1 MRRRGVPRRSPPGG
15 RRRAAPLRGGT
26 ISAFLAEP
34 AWKHGQ
40 PRRVGVLLLNL
51 GTPDAPTASA
61 VRRYL
66 AEFLSDRRVVEIP
79 GFIWKPI
86 LHLAILRVRP
96 ARSAKK
102 YAMIWG
108 SDGSPLLAHS
118 LKQKTLLL
126 GYLGQRLKDR
136 GLPSD
141 FAPVELAMRYGNPG
155 IADALGRLRAAGCDR
170 ILAVPL
176 FPQYSSS
183 ATGAALDAV
192 FAHARR
198 MRRLPG
204 LRTVDCFHDDPG
216 YVQALA
222 RNVNDYWMRNGRPD
236 RVVMSFHG
244 LPRRSLDLGDAYHCQ
259 CHKTA
264 RLLATELGLEAEQF
278 VVTFQSR
285 FGRAEW
291 LKPYTQDTLVRLAK
305 DGVARVDVVCPG
317 FVADCLETLEEIG
330 IEVKQAFLGA
340 GGREFHAIPCLNEH
354 PFWIAALVE
363 IVLANLQGWLDVP
376 PDAASREATLMR
388 AKALGAHE

>member
-1 MRRRGVPRRSPPGG
+1 
-15 RRRAAPLRGGT
+15 
-26 ISAFLAEP
+26 
-34 AWKHGQ
+34 
-40 PRRVGVLLLNL
+40 
-51 GTPDAPTASA
+51 
-61 VRRYL
+61 
-66 AEFLSDRRVVEIP
+66 
-79 GFIWKPI
+79 
-86 LHLAILRVRP
+86 
-96 ARSAKK
+96 
-102 YAMIWG
+102 
-108 SDGSPLLAHS
+108 
-118 LKQKTLLL
+118 
-126 GYLGQRLKDR
+126 
-136 GLPSD
+136 
-141 FAPVELAMRYGNPG
+141 MRYGNPG

-216 YVQALA
+216 YVRALA

-236 RVVMSFHG
+236 RLVMSFHG
-244 LPRRSLDLGDAYHCQ
+244 LPRRSLDLGD
-259 CHKTA
+259 
-264 RLLATELGLEAEQF
+264 RLSLPVPQDGAAPRDRAGLEAEQF

-305 DGVARVDVVCPG
+305 ERCRAGGRRLPG
-317 FVADCLETLEEIG
+317 FVSDCLETLEEIG

-354 PFWIAALVE
+354 PS
-363 IVLANLQGWLDVP
+363 GSP
-376 PDAASREATLMR
+376 PWSSSCSRISKDGSTCRRTPRPAR
-388 AKALGAHE
+388 RR